1 MSAHNLSPSFP
12 PFDSGFLRASQVS
25 RDPIPLEETKVFGG
39 PQLIMTAEGQ
49 GRKTMAIVGSGM
61 AGLVTA
67 YLLQRDRQKRYD
79 VEIFETV
86 NNLLFSSFLALAKI
100 R

>member
-1 MSAHNLSPSFP
+1 
-12 PFDSGFLRASQVS
+12 
-25 RDPIPLEETKVFGG
+25 
-39 PQLIMTAEGQ
+39 MTAEGQ

-86 NNLLFSSFLALAKI
+86 NNLFFFSSIPALAKI